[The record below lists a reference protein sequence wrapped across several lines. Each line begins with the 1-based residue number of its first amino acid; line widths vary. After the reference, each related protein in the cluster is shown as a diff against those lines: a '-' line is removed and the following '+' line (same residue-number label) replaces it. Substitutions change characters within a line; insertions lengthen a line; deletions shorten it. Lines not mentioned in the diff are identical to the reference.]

1 MYEIN
6 APNHIKLK
14 KNALVIDRFFAD
26 KKETVGILLFTEIK
40 THNSVEYTNRYQYIV
55 YRVIEAIFCCIIR
68 LRSHHLLR

>member
-14 KNALVIDRFFAD
+14 KNALVIDGFFAD

-40 THNSVEYTNRYQYIV
+40 THNSVEYTYRYQ
-55 YRVIEAIFCCIIR
+55 
-68 LRSHHLLR
+68 